1 MIFSVRSAA
10 LAVEVRQ
17 QLPKFCASFSR
28 QSRRKTLQKFWQS
41 DWAVQAANRKSIK
54 KLSPYHIFGTKFAYK
69 SKKHL
74 LFADF
79 SLKAKKDKN
88 AYHKPTPKPPKLT
101 KLPK

>member
-1 MIFSVRSAA
+1 MIFSVYSTSRESVAA
-10 LAVEVRQ
+10 AKILCQFFKAVKNGVKVLAERLGCVD
-17 QLPKFCASFSR
+17 AS
-28 QSRRKTLQKFWQS
+28 RKKH
-41 DWAVQAANRKSIK
+41 K
-54 KLSPYHIFGTKFAYK
+54 KLYHIFGTKFAYK

>member
-1 MIFSVRSAA
+1 MG
-10 LAVEVRQ
+10 L
-17 QLPKFCASFSR
+17 
-28 QSRRKTLQKFWQS
+28 
-41 DWAVQAANRKSIK
+41 
-54 KLSPYHIFGTKFAYK
+54 YHIFGTKFAYK

-88 AYHKPTPKPPKLT
+88 AYHKSTPKPPKPT